1 MNYSQFLI
9 DAIVLLSIISLA
21 IAPLALRRF
30 ASKA

>member
-1 MNYSQFLI
+1 MHYSQLLI
-9 DAIVLLSIISLA
+9 DAFVLVSIISLA